1 MLNPLKHG
9 ALQIKL
15 VSTKTPKSDA
25 ATPESTPVD
34 TEEIAKIAT
43 DAAVKIIGAI
53 GIAFAANRILT
64 SVCEVAVHVAKA
76 KL

>member
-15 VSTKTPKSDA
+15 VSTKPTKNETPA
-25 ATPESTPVD
+25 PEPTPVD
-34 TEEIAKIAT
+34 TAEIAKIAT